1 MIISRQSK
9 FLIFFMAFIL
19 VSCSKNDDEKI
30 ELNLVIDNSK
40 VISEMSSGKSISVIY
55 AKHEELINFVK
66 NACTRRENIPLLRNY
81 LGVNFNMKDSANLT
95 FNMKKIYENRNSEKQ
110 IKNSTINFNI
120 VDNSNEKKFTCH
132 MEN

>member
-1 MIISRQSK
+1 MIISLQSK
-9 FLIFFMAFIL
+9 IVVFFMAFIL

-30 ELNLVIDNSK
+30 ELNLIIDNSK
-40 VISEMSSGKSISVIY
+40 VISEMSSGKSIYMIY

-81 LGVNFNMKDSANLT
+81 LDVNFNMKDSANLT

-120 VDNSNEKKFTCH
+120 VDNSNGKKFTCD